1 MVVFTGSTVWRSNP
15 ERIERIR
22 YPKTEGSYQSHFFV
36 KKNGF
41 LGLFGKKPA
50 QVDIEA
56 ISETTVIKANQQAV
70 KGVPKEINESKWTS

>member
-1 MVVFTGSTVWRSNP
+1 MVVFTGSTVEEAIQKGLKELDIPRMKAHIKVISR
-15 ERIERIR
+15 E
-22 YPKTEGSYQSHFFV
+22 
-36 KKNGF
+36 KNGF

-70 KGVPKEINESKWTS
+70 KG